1 MAMIDHEFVNLLL
14 VANIYHEHP
23 SSADPRTSSDYVL
36 STWLRNSIFLV
47 FIGET

>member
-14 VANIYHEHP
+14 VANEHP
-23 SSADPRTSSDYVL
+23 SSADPRTSPDHVL